1 MAGFTFYRCDETIFA
16 TIINAMDNSFVIPVL
31 YKGKEIGFNAQLL
44 ALGYTHKIQVDVN
57 GQEVLF
63 EPDEE
68 RNYRAVIAN
77 PSQDKQVDVE
87 LLKIIAQTIEAIV
100 K

>member
-1 MAGFTFYRCDETIFA
+1 
-16 TIINAMDNSFVIPVL
+16 MDNSFIIPVL
-31 YKGKEIGFNAQLL
+31 YKGKEIGFNARLL
-44 ALGYTHKIQVDVN
+44 VLGYTHKIQVDVN

-77 PSQDKQVDVE
+77 PQEKQPDVE
-87 LLKIIAQTIEAIV
+87 LLRILAQTIEAIV